1 MFITKEILQKYN
13 ACEPGIK
20 IFEELYP
27 NGTEIK
33 TLISENKVPISILHW
48 GYEKLPVTEDEIQ
61 LYRKVIEIDSS
72 TETYNSERVFL
83 SHCVNS
89 SKNVT
94 KGINIFRS
102 KNIQNCSNVFNSTDI
117 YDSSN
122 ISVSRKI
129 RNSEKIL
136 FSKQITN
143 SENIVRSTSVINSD
157 NIFGSSDIYSS
168 IAIRNCDSSINSIF
182 CAECS
187 NIIDSLFCFDVKDS
201 GQMIFNKPS
210 TKLRVEELKE
220 EIMRFHLELSFLKE
234 KNFEN
239 PKVDENISNHYSLMG
254 DSFWKWI
261 RALPEYDPFIL
272 YQITFKPNLLFE
284 N

>member
-1 MFITKEILQKYN
+1 M
-13 ACEPGIK
+13 
-20 IFEELYP
+20 
-27 NGTEIK
+27 
-33 TLISENKVPISILHW
+33 
-48 GYEKLPVTEDEIQ
+48 PVTEDEIQ

-94 KGINIFRS
+94 KGTNIFRS

-168 IAIRNCDSSINSIF
+168 IAIRNCDFSNNSIF

-187 NIIDSLFCFDVKDS
+187 NIIDSLFCFDVEDG

-220 EIMRFHLELSFLKE
+220 EIMSFRLELSFLKE
-234 KNFEN
+234 ENFEN
-239 PKVDENISNHYSLMG
+239 PKVDENISNHYSLIG